1 MRGRRAKQLR
11 LVFFGNTF
19 PRPALYERNEKT
31 GVIMRADKYREYRA
45 TKKLITRA
53 G

>member
-11 LVFFGNTF
+11 IVFLGGTF
-19 PRPALYERNEKT
+19 PRPALYERDERT
-31 GVIMRADKYREYRA
+31 GVIMRSDKYREYRA
-45 TKKLITRA
+45 TKKLIARA